1 MIGICS
7 LRNVRILFQSG
18 LVGGCGEPCVLTDSI
33 LEAVDKTLGL
43 WWLPWGY
50 VVMGW
55 EGCFVFLNFFQ
66 TVFVPLRAFP
76 IDVQVKS
83 LPPPGWKPVP
93 PVVSS
98 LVGAELAL
106 VSRAAHIQTAGSLG
120 GLVSARVPGAPELIH
135 LRGDARSLASQVFST
150 PISTEFSGSEFRR
163 GSLGRPALR
172 VCAPSSLAW
181 LSQRPCGGGSQAP
194 SHQPART
201 RGSGLTQP
209 PSCPPGITDSFV
221 SEARGLDL
229 REAPS
234 CFVLSPKPY
243 QPKQSRDLPR

>member
-1 MIGICS
+1 M
-7 LRNVRILFQSG
+7 
-18 LVGGCGEPCVLTDSI
+18 
-33 LEAVDKTLGL
+33 
-43 WWLPWGY
+43 
-50 VVMGW
+50 
-55 EGCFVFLNFFQ
+55 FLNFFQ

-83 LPPPGWKPVP
+83 LPPPGRKPVP

-98 LVGAELAL
+98 LVGAELAV
-106 VSRAAHIQTAGSLG
+106 VSHAAHIQTPGSLG
-120 GLVSARVPGAPELIH
+120 GLVSARIPGAPELIH
-135 LRGDARSLASQVFST
+135 LRGDARSPASPVFSKPT
-150 PISTEFSGSEFRR
+150 STEFSGSEFRS

-181 LSQRPCGGGSQAP
+181 LSQHLCGGRSQEP
-194 SHQPART
+194 SHPLART

-229 REAPS
+229 RETPS
-234 CFVLSPKPY
+234 CFCVVAKTVSARTVTRSSQVNHQLDSQLRPM
-243 QPKQSRDLPR
+243 